1 MRIRIYNTGFSSV
14 VHRFEADPDPDC
26 YDKQESIGTIA
37 IELRGI
43 KIGHLARQL

>member
-14 VHRFEADPDPDC
+14 VDRHRFEADPDC
-26 YDKQESIGTIA
+26 HDKQESIGA

-43 KIGHLARQL
+43 KIGHQARQL